1 MNNIL
6 SHDVPVEEVISKNRY
21 GVRNLEAKYL
31 QYTIHHLGVNIKKC
45 KTLRMHKKW

>member
-6 SHDVPVEEVISKNRY
+6 NHNVPVEEIISKNRY

-31 QYTIHHLGVNIKKC
+31 Q
-45 KTLRMHKKW
+45 